1 MLKPFFDW
9 FATFA
14 FSIAFR
20 ESTWMFAVI
29 EATHLLML
37 AVFAGAVLMVDLR
50 LLGSGL
56 KDRPVAQVARD
67 AQPWLIGSMVGL
79 LVTGIPMIMG
89 NGEKYYFSE
98 YFWQKMVVLVVAF
111 IYMVTIRRRVVRA
124 DDERTAPGWRKA
136 VGLGSIA
143 LWLFVAVWGRF
154 IGLLS

>member
-9 FATFA
+9 FGTLA

-29 EATHLLML
+29 EATHLLAL
-37 AVFAGAVLMVDLR
+37 ATFAGAVLMVDLR
-50 LLGSGL
+50 LVGSGL
-56 KDRPVAQVARD
+56 KDRPLAQVARD
-67 AQPWLIGSMVGL
+67 AQPWLVGSIVGL
-79 LVTGIPMIMG
+79 AVTGVPMIMG

-98 YFWQKMVVLVVAF
+98 YFWQKMVVLVIAF
-111 IYMVTIRRRVVRA
+111 IYMFTIRRRVVRA
-124 DDERTAPGWRKA
+124 DEGRTAPIWRKA

>member
-29 EATHLLML
+29 EATHLLAL
-37 AVFAGAVLMVDLR
+37 ATFAGAVLMVDLR

-67 AQPWLIGSMVGL
+67 AQPWLYGSIIGL
-79 LVTGIPMIMG
+79 FVTGVPMIMG

-98 YFWQKMVVLVVAF
+98 YFWQKMVVLVIAF
-111 IYMVTIRRRVVRA
+111 IYMFTIRRSFVRA
-124 DDERTAPGWRKA
+124 DEGRRPPLWRKA

>member
-1 MLKPFFDW
+1 MLNPFFDW

-29 EATHLLML
+29 EATHLLAL
-37 AVFAGAVLMVDLR
+37 ATFAGAVLMVDLR

-67 AQPWLIGSMVGL
+67 AQPWLIGSIIGL
-79 LVTGIPMIMG
+79 VVTGVPMIMG

-111 IYMVTIRRRVVRA
+111 IYMVTIRRSFIRA
-124 DDERTAPGWRKA
+124 DEGRTAPIWRKA

>member
-29 EATHLLML
+29 EATHLLAL
-37 AVFAGAVLMVDLR
+37 ATFAGAVLMVDLR

-56 KDRPVAQVARD
+56 KDRPLAQVARD
-67 AQPWLIGSMVGL
+67 AQPWLIGSMIGL
-79 LVTGIPMIMG
+79 LVTGVPMIMG

-111 IYMVTIRRRVVRA
+111 LYMVTVRRMFVRA
-124 DDERTAPGWRKA
+124 DETRTAPIWRKA

>member
-9 FATFA
+9 FQTLA

-29 EATHLLML
+29 EATHLLAL
-37 AVFAGAVLMVDLR
+37 ATFAGAVLMVDLR

-56 KDRPVAQVARD
+56 KERPLAQVARD
-67 AQPWLIGSMVGL
+67 AQPWLWGSL
-79 LVTGIPMIMG
+79 FALFATGVPMIMG

-98 YFWQKMVVLVVAF
+98 YFWQKMAVLVVAL
-111 IYMVTIRRRVVRA
+111 IYTFTIRRRYLKVEEGQMRPV
-124 DDERTAPGWRKA
+124 WRKT
-136 VGLGSIA
+136 VGLASIA

-154 IGLLS
+154 IGLLT

>member
-9 FATFA
+9 FQTLA
-14 FSIAFR
+14 FSMAFR

-29 EATHLLML
+29 EATHLLAL

-56 KDRPVAQVARD
+56 KERPVAQVARD
-67 AQPWLIGSMVGL
+67 AQPWLLGSIVGL
-79 LVTGIPMIMG
+79 FVTGVPMIMG

-111 IYMVTIRRRVVRA
+111 IYMFTIRRRFVSA
-124 DDERTAPGWRKA
+124 DEARVPPIWRKA

>member
-9 FATFA
+9 FGTLA
-14 FSIAFR
+14 FSVAFR

-29 EATHLLML
+29 EATHLLAL

-50 LLGSGL
+50 LLGTGL
-56 KDRPVAQVARD
+56 KERPLSQVTRD
-67 AQPWLIGSMVGL
+67 AHPWLIGSLVAL
-79 LVTGIPMIMG
+79 FVTGVPMIMG

-98 YFWQKMVVLVVAF
+98 YFWQKMVVLVVALIF
-111 IYMVTIRRRVVRA
+111 LFTVRRSVARGEDTDRSPMV
-124 DDERTAPGWRKA
+124 RKA

>member
-29 EATHLLML
+29 EATHLLAL
-37 AVFAGAVLMVDLR
+37 ATFAGAVLMVDLR
-50 LLGSGL
+50 LMGSGL
-56 KDRPVAQVARD
+56 RDRPVAQVARD
-67 AQPWLIGSMVGL
+67 AQPWLIGSMIGL
-79 LVTGIPMIMG
+79 LVTGVPMIMG

-98 YFWQKMVVLVVAF
+98 YFWQKMAVLVVAF
-111 IYMVTIRRRVVRA
+111 IYMVTIRRSVVRK
-124 DDERTAPGWRKA
+124 DEAQTTPTWRKA
-136 VGLGSIA
+136 VGFGSIA

>member
-29 EATHLLML
+29 EATHLLAL
-37 AVFAGAVLMVDLR
+37 ATFAGAVLMVDLR
-50 LLGSGL
+50 LMGSGL
-56 KDRPVAQVARD
+56 RDRPVAQVARD
-67 AQPWLIGSMVGL
+67 AQPWLIGSMIGL
-79 LVTGIPMIMG
+79 LVTGVPMIMG

-98 YFWQKMVVLVVAF
+98 YFWQKMAVLVVAF
-111 IYMVTIRRRVVRA
+111 IYMVTIRRSVVRK
-124 DDERTAPGWRKA
+124 DEAQTTPTWRKA

>member
-9 FATFA
+9 FQTLA
-14 FSIAFR
+14 FSHAFR
-20 ESTWMFAVI
+20 ESVWMFAVI
-29 EATHLLML
+29 EASHLLAL
-37 AVFAGAVLMVDLR
+37 AVFAGAILMVDLR
-50 LLGSGL
+50 LLGTGL
-56 KDRPVAQVARD
+56 KDRPLAQVARD
-67 AQPWLIGSMVGL
+67 AQPWLWGSL
-79 LVTGIPMIMG
+79 FALFATGVPMIMG

-111 IYMVTIRRRVVRA
+111 IYMVTIRRMFVKA
-124 DDERTAPGWRKA
+124 DEARTAPMWRKA